1 MITLPQK
8 IYYFYLYMETG
19 YKILTTKSL
28 NPLSP
33 NRTKGLNSLKKICRQ
48 QPTNCLSLFDQFV
61 WLELNGLKPERA
73 TQKCVTE
80 ELF

>member
-19 YKILTTKSL
+19 HKILTTKRL
-28 NPLSP
+28 NHLSP
-33 NRTKGLNSLKKICRQ
+33 NHTKGLNSPKKICRQ

-61 WLELNGLKPERA
+61 WLELNRLKPERA

-80 ELF
+80 

>member
-19 YKILTTKSL
+19 YKILTTKRL